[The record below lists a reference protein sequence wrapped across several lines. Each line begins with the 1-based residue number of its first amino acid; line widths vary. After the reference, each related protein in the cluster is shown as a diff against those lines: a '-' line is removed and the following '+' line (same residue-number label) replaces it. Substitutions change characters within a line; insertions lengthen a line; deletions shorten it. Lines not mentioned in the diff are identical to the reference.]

1 MADSVA
7 LAPDQPAPKLTGV
20 QWLICIIAVI
30 GFAFDT
36 YERELERY
44 GGEEG
49 TRAAEAIFGRDSELV
64 GELRP
69 WKDHEA
75 QAEIEAHDTDQ
86 MLDSIND
93 HRRRRGGRDIGE
105 ELADEAIRGTWEE
118 P

>member
-1 MADSVA
+1 MDPLLVIVGTPVLLLLLFA
-7 LAPDQPAPKLTGV
+7 LFLGARSP
-20 QWLICIIAVI
+20 
-30 GFAFDT
+30 
-36 YERELERY
+36 R
-44 GGEEG
+44 GG
-49 TRAAEAIFGRDSELV
+49 RQIV

-75 QAEIEAHDTDQ
+75 MAEVDEHDTDE

-105 ELADEAIRGTWEE
+105 ELADEAMRGTWEKE